1 VGSYTGAVGFALT
14 QHAGWPLRLRRAALE
29 YPEVA
34 AEERS
39 RRAKANLV
47 QLEGGIARLASAMLA
62 VVGRSPA
69 NEWLKKSSGGDH
81 ADVD

>member
-1 VGSYTGAVGFALT
+1 
-14 QHAGWPLRLRRAALE
+14 LRRAALE